1 MPKALIVYS
10 TRTGETRNLAE
21 IIAEGLRFSAVEPT
35 LKDVTEIKR
44 ETELVSR
51 LH

>member
-10 TRTGETRNLAE
+10 TRTGETRKIAE
-21 IIAEGLRFSAVEPT
+21 IVAEGLRLSAVAVT

-44 ETELVSR
+44 ETD
-51 LH
+51 